1 MIRLI
6 LASIIGILLL
16 LRPAIAVELTHMQT
30 ATLITAAEKTTKDPV
45 GWATDLLGV
54 LESHNLPATKENIC
68 ASIAVIDQES
78 NFVAN
83 PAVANLGKISEAA
96 LRSKF
101 NKVPFLGALAV
112 QFLESTPSTSDSYM
126 ARIRAARTE
135 RDLDM
140 TYRAMV
146 ADAAKQSN
154 LGVVVNSG
162 ILNGQIEGKNEIDT
176 IGSMQVSVGFAMS
189 VSKKARWLPMSLE
202 DNYAVRDELYSRRGG
217 MYYGILQL
225 LGYESGYDR
234 KIYRFADYN
243 AGRYSSRN
251 AAFQKQISLLS
262 GMRLAND
269 GDLLLY
275 VKAGTPNK
283 KASSTEIAL
292 RKVLMTV
299 DEKKLRSDLMLE
311 KTNGF
316 IETETFK
323 RVREAYLQ
331 KTNNLPQFAIIPE
344 IDLNSPKIKH
354 AMTTRNFAESVDRK
368 YQACMARK
376 I

>member
-1 MIRLI
+1 VIRII
-6 LASIIGILLL
+6 LASLIEILLL
-16 LRPAIAVELTHMQT
+16 LQPTMAADVTHMQT
-30 ATLITAAEKTTKDPV
+30 AALITAAEKSVKDPV
-45 GWATDLLGV
+45 GWATDLLDV
-54 LESHNLPATKENIC
+54 LETHGLPATRENIC

-83 PAVANLGKISEAA
+83 PSVANLGKISEQA
-96 LRSKF
+96 LRAKF
-101 NKVPFLGALAV
+101 NKVPFLGTLAV
-112 QFLESTPSTSDSYM
+112 EFLDSTPSKSDSYM
-126 ARIRAARTE
+126 ARIRSARTE

-146 ADAAKQSN
+146 ADAAKQSS

-202 DNYAVRDELYSRRGG
+202 DNYAVRDELYTRHGG
-217 MYYGILQL
+217 MYYGVLQL

-251 AAFQKQISLLS
+251 AAFQKQISQLS
-262 GMRLAND
+262 GVKLASD

-283 KASSTEIAL
+283 KPSSTELAL
-292 RKVLMTV
+292 RKVLPGV
-299 DEKKLRSDLMLE
+299 DEKKLRSDLLLE
-311 KTNGF
+311 KENSF
-316 IETETFK
+316 IETQTFK
-323 RVREAYLQ
+323 DVREAYVQ
-331 KTNNLPQFAIIPE
+331 KTNTKPTFATIPE

-354 AMTTRNFAESVDRK
+354 AMTTRNFAESVDRR
-368 YQACMARK
+368 YQACMANK